1 MHLFAIFN
9 YVLAID
15 CFFSFD
21 PAAPKVEV
29 KDHSLVYNCTT
40 VGALKY
46 DFVCLCVQSST
57 NGQCHNLYSV
67 AQACS
72 VTLSTPPPPPPP
84 STAAPKPTTTTATT
98 TTTTSTSTTT
108 ASQQPTTTARP
119 AKASPKTKPPSLS
132 SPPPSLSSSSQ
143 PPQSSSL
150 PPLPSSSPSPAT
162 TQKPKQVQVRRAP

>member
-84 STAAPKPTTTTATT
+84 STAAPKPTTTTTATT

-108 ASQQPTTTARP
+108 ASQQPTTTAKP
-119 AKASPKTKPPSLS
+119 AKASPKTT
-132 SPPPSLSSSSQ
+132 PPSLSSSSQ

>member
-72 VTLSTPPPPPPP
+72 VTLSTPPP
-84 STAAPKPTTTTATT
+84 STAVPKPTTTTTATT
-98 TTTTSTSTTT
+98 TTTSTSTPSTVGPKTTTTT
-108 ASQQPTTTARP
+108 AATTTARA
-119 AKASPKTKPPSLS
+119 AKASPKTTPPSLS
-132 SPPPSLSSSSQ
+132 SPPP
-143 PPQSSSL
+143 PQSSS
-150 PPLPSSSPSPAT
+150 PSPQSSSPSPAT